1 MNFKKTIAK
10 IFLDLIPVAIGVYV
24 GILGSNWNENLKTIE
39 SKDRT
44 IESIKKE
51 IEKNKS
57 LILEV
62 KDYHVW
68 VNEKIKKMPRIES
81 PKDTISLDFWR
92 GLRIPRLQKSAYQ
105 TAIQT
110 GIIGEIKI
118 DLLEKMNEVYLQ
130 IDLYNQF
137 RNTAMQGLYANDFS
151 DIKNF
156 NKIASFLGVT
166 MVDLY
171 YLENEIIEKFK
182 TCLSEIDKTSKE

>member
-10 IFLDLIPVAIGVYV
+10 ILLDLIPVAVGVYI
-24 GILGSNWNENLKTIE
+24 GILGSNWNENQKTIE
-39 SKDRT
+39 FKDHT
-44 IESIKKE
+44 IERIRKE

-62 KDYHVW
+62 KDYHIM

-81 PKDTISLDFWR
+81 YKDTISLHFWR

-105 TAIQT
+105 TAMQT
-110 GIIGEIKI
+110 GIIGEIEI
-118 DLLEKMNEVYLQ
+118 ALLEKINEVYLQ

-137 RNTAMQGLYANDFS
+137 RNTASQGLYANDFS
-151 DIKNF
+151 DIKSF

-182 TCLSEIDKTSKE
+182 TCLSEMDKTNKE